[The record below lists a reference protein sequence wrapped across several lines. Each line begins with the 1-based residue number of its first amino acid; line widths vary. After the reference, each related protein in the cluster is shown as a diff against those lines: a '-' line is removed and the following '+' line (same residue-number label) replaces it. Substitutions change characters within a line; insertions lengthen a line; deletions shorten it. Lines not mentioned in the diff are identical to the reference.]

1 MMAAIT
7 AAAAGEKVILFEKG
21 EKLGRKIL
29 ISGNGRCNITNR
41 AADDVRHYHGARPD
55 FLRAVLAH
63 LPLAETVQFFS
74 ELGIEMHEEKRGRLF
89 PNSNQAQSV
98 VDVMEDRL
106 RLLAVD
112 IRTNS
117 QISALARE
125 ETYYRLALEGGGM
138 CSAERVVLA
147 SGGISVA
154 QLGADRSGIDM
165 AVACGHEATVLL
177 PGLVALESDEKYLAR
192 MQGVKVQ
199 AEVEALLPGRQ
210 KIRDTDDLLFAQYG
224 VSGFSILNLSA
235 RIVPHLQ
242 SGPVELRVNLFPA
255 RSPEEISELLRERWL
270 QNPHRSLEMSFAGL
284 LNGKLVRHFLE
295 KTGFSGEVVVAE
307 LSKLE
312 RWRLAQALTSWPI
325 IVHRPRPFDHA
336 EVTIGGVCTDAVNP
350 HTLESYIAPGLYFA
364 GEMLE
369 VHGDLGMGKWHT
381 GGEKVGELNSLT
393 ALGWPSRIRI
403 G

>member
-21 EKLGRKIL
+21 EKLGSKIL

-154 QLGADRSGIDM
+154 QLGADSSGIDM

-177 PGLVALESDEKYLAR
+177 PGLVALESD
-192 MQGVKVQ
+192 
-199 AEVEALLPGRQ
+199 
-210 KIRDTDDLLFAQYG
+210 
-224 VSGFSILNLSA
+224 
-235 RIVPHLQ
+235 
-242 SGPVELRVNLFPA
+242 
-255 RSPEEISELLRERWL
+255 
-270 QNPHRSLEMSFAGL
+270 
-284 LNGKLVRHFLE
+284 
-295 KTGFSGEVVVAE
+295 
-307 LSKLE
+307 
-312 RWRLAQALTSWPI
+312 
-325 IVHRPRPFDHA
+325 
-336 EVTIGGVCTDAVNP
+336 
-350 HTLESYIAPGLYFA
+350 
-364 GEMLE
+364 
-369 VHGDLGMGKWHT
+369 
-381 GGEKVGELNSLT
+381 
-393 ALGWPSRIRI
+393 
-403 G
+403 

>member
-1 MMAAIT
+1 
-7 AAAAGEKVILFEKG
+7 
-21 EKLGRKIL
+21 
-29 ISGNGRCNITNR
+29 
-41 AADDVRHYHGARPD
+41 
-55 FLRAVLAH
+55 
-63 LPLAETVQFFS
+63 
-74 ELGIEMHEEKRGRLF
+74 
-89 PNSNQAQSV
+89 
-98 VDVMEDRL
+98 
-106 RLLAVD
+106 
-112 IRTNS
+112 
-117 QISALARE
+117 
-125 ETYYRLALEGGGM
+125 
-138 CSAERVVLA
+138 
-147 SGGISVA
+147 
-154 QLGADRSGIDM
+154 
-165 AVACGHEATVLL
+165 
-177 PGLVALESDEKYLAR
+177 

-255 RSPEEISELLRERWL
+255 RSPEEISELLMERWL

-369 VHGDLGMGKWHT
+369 VHGDLGGYNFQWAWASGTLAGKR
-381 GGEKVGELNSLT
+381 
-393 ALGWPSRIRI
+393 LGS
-403 G
+403 